1 MSIIRPS
8 RKRYSQ
14 EEPSSLVSLKKTC
27 SVLSHDNEF
36 IDEILD
42 CFSLKKDEQSMR
54 EPLLVGNVQQ
64 LLTDIASLDQQTN
77 KIDVTVNLK
86 DIYLEK
92 VLENDH
98 VLFHLFGITDPGLI
112 TAIQADHLIVESQY
126 SARTDIMEY
135 YQFSKF
141 ASFLHSNNM
150 DDYAR
155 QIWDTLRCMTNKEKR
170 CMARLIYH
178 IADKKYYL
186 RAVASENGYKKYGV
200 NFSALVT
207 LLAVNQ
213 YVKEKK
219 ERAFVESYDIDDS
232 NILMSIQFDRKIQL
246 EEDMSLSLNLSLEND
261 EIRQSAVTLNAE
273 FRVVY
278 KKGEKESDIFIK
290 PTAYQKEQGS
300 YSQDML
306 TYSHGMNVK
315 TAIERI
321 SNLPVLIDKY
331 IDLVSKNAIAIKSI
345 RNPQQVKD
353 FIQQKIQHA
362 RKDDFVGYKTAI
374 VEKLASIEVH
384 SVFDLFDLL
393 RNVEEL
399 FGDDIKSKNFWRQKL
414 YDALINR
421 GRDE

>member
-155 QIWDTLRCMTNKEKR
+155 QIWDTLRFMTNKEKR

-178 IADKKYYL
+178 IAD
-186 RAVASENGYKKYGV
+186 KKYGV

>member
-98 VLFHLFGITDPGLI
+98 ILFHLFGITDPGLI

-155 QIWDTLRCMTNKEKR
+155 QIWDTLRFMTNKEKK

-178 IADKKYYL
+178 IADKKYYI
-186 RAVASENGYKKYGV
+186 RAVTSENGYKKYGV

-207 LLAVNQ
+207 LFAVNQ

-232 NILMSIQFDRKIQL
+232 HILMSIQFDRKIQL
-246 EEDMSLSLNLSLEND
+246 EDDMYLSLNLSLEND

-278 KKGEKESDIFIK
+278 KKGGKESDIFIK

-345 RNPQQVKD
+345 KNPQQVKD

-362 RKDDFVGYKTAI
+362 RKDDFVGYKAAI

-384 SVFDLFDLL
+384 SVFDLFELL

>member
-8 RKRYSQ
+8 RKRYSR

-155 QIWDTLRCMTNKEKR
+155 QIWDTLRFMTNKEKR

-246 EEDMSLSLNLSLEND
+246 EDDMYLSLNLSLEND

-278 KKGEKESDIFIK
+278 KKGEKESGIFIK

-321 SNLPVLIDKY
+321 SNLPLLIDKY
-331 IDLVSKNAIAIKSI
+331 IELVSKNAIAIKSI

-362 RKDDFVGYKTAI
+362 RKDDFVGYKSAI

>member
-155 QIWDTLRCMTNKEKR
+155 QIWDTLRFMTNKEKR

-353 FIQQKIQHA
+353 FIQKKIQHA

>member
-14 EEPSSLVSLKKTC
+14 EEPSSLVSLKKTR

-155 QIWDTLRCMTNKEKR
+155 QIWDTLRFMTNKEKR

>member
-98 VLFHLFGITDPGLI
+98 VLFHLFGITAPGLI

-155 QIWDTLRCMTNKEKR
+155 QIWDTLRFMTNKEKR

-246 EEDMSLSLNLSLEND
+246 EDDMYLSLNLSLEND

-321 SNLPVLIDKY
+321 SNLPLLIDKY

-345 RNPQQVKD
+345 KNPKQVKD

-362 RKDDFVGYKTAI
+362 RKDDFVGYKSAI

>member
-8 RKRYSQ
+8 RKRYSR

-150 DDYAR
+150 DDYAQ
-155 QIWDTLRCMTNKEKR
+155 QIWDTLRFMTNKEKR

-246 EEDMSLSLNLSLEND
+246 EDDMYLSLNLSLEND

-278 KKGEKESDIFIK
+278 KKGEKESGIFIK

-321 SNLPVLIDKY
+321 SNLPLLIDKY
-331 IDLVSKNAIAIKSI
+331 IELVSKNAIAIKSI

-384 SVFDLFDLL
+384 SIFDLFDLL

-399 FGDDIKSKNFWRQKL
+399 FGDDIKSKYFWRQKL

-421 GRDE
+421 GKDE

>member
-155 QIWDTLRCMTNKEKR
+155 QIWDTLRFMTNKEKR

-246 EEDMSLSLNLSLEND
+246 EEDMFLSLNLSLEND

>member
-8 RKRYSQ
+8 RKRYSR

-98 VLFHLFGITDPGLI
+98 VLFHLFGITAPGLI

-150 DDYAR
+150 DDYAQ
-155 QIWDTLRCMTNKEKR
+155 QIWDTLRFMTNKEKR

-246 EEDMSLSLNLSLEND
+246 EDDMYLSLNLSLEND

-278 KKGEKESDIFIK
+278 KKGEKESGIFIK

-321 SNLPVLIDKY
+321 SNLPLLIDKY

-345 RNPQQVKD
+345 KNPKQVKD

-362 RKDDFVGYKTAI
+362 RKDDFVGYKSAI

>member
-155 QIWDTLRCMTNKEKR
+155 QIWDTLRFMTNKEKR

-331 IDLVSKNAIAIKSI
+331 IDSVSKNAIAIKSI

>member
-42 CFSLKKDEQSMR
+42 CFSLKKDELSMR

-155 QIWDTLRCMTNKEKR
+155 QIWDTLRFMTNKEKR

>member
-1 MSIIRPS
+1 M
-8 RKRYSQ
+8 
-14 EEPSSLVSLKKTC
+14 
-27 SVLSHDNEF
+27 
-36 IDEILD
+36 
-42 CFSLKKDEQSMR
+42 
-54 EPLLVGNVQQ
+54 
-64 LLTDIASLDQQTN
+64 LTDIASLDQQTN

-135 YQFSKF
+135 SQFSKF

-155 QIWDTLRCMTNKEKR
+155 QIWDTLRFMTNKEKR

-200 NFSALVT
+200 NFSALGT

>member
-98 VLFHLFGITDPGLI
+98 VLFHLFGITDSGLI

-155 QIWDTLRCMTNKEKR
+155 QIWDTLRFMTNKEKR

>member
-1 MSIIRPS
+1 MSIIKPS

-27 SVLSHDNEF
+27 SILSRDNEF
-36 IDEILD
+36 IDEILE
-42 CFSLKKDEQSMR
+42 CFSVKKDEQSMS
-54 EPLLVGNVQQ
+54 EPLFVGNVRQ

-77 KIDVTVNLK
+77 KIDVTVSLK

-98 VLFHLFGITDPGLI
+98 VLFQLFGITDPGLI

-155 QIWDTLRCMTNKEKR
+155 QIWDTLRFMTNKEKK

-178 IADKKYYL
+178 IADNKFYI

-232 NILMSIQFDRKIQL
+232 HILMSIQFDRKIRL
-246 EEDMSLSLNLSLEND
+246 EDDMYLTLNLSLEND

-278 KKGEKESDIFIK
+278 KRGGKESDIFIK
-290 PTAYQKEQGS
+290 PTAYQKEHGS

-306 TYSHGMNVK
+306 TYSHGMSVK
-315 TAIERI
+315 TAIERV

-345 RNPQQVKD
+345 KNPQQIKE
-353 FIQQKIQHA
+353 FIQQRIQHA
-362 RKDDFVGYKTAI
+362 RKDDFVGYKAAI

-384 SVFDLFDLL
+384 SIFDLFDLL

-399 FGDDIKSKNFWRQKL
+399 FGDDIKSKYFWRQKL

-421 GRDE
+421 GKDE

>member
-64 LLTDIASLDQQTN
+64 LLTDIVSLDQQTN

-155 QIWDTLRCMTNKEKR
+155 QIWDTLRFMTNKEKR

-278 KKGEKESDIFIK
+278 KKGGKESDIFIK

-399 FGDDIKSKNFWRQKL
+399 FGDDIKSKNYWRQKL

>member
-155 QIWDTLRCMTNKEKR
+155 QIWDTLRFMTNKEKR

-384 SVFDLFDLL
+384 SVCDLFDLL

>member
-14 EEPSSLVSLKKTC
+14 EEPNSLVSLKKTC

-98 VLFHLFGITDPGLI
+98 VLFHLFGITAPGLI

-155 QIWDTLRCMTNKEKR
+155 QIWDTLRFMTNKEKR

-246 EEDMSLSLNLSLEND
+246 EDDMYLSLNLSLEND

-321 SNLPVLIDKY
+321 SNLPLLIDKY

-345 RNPQQVKD
+345 KNPKQVKD

-362 RKDDFVGYKTAI
+362 RKDDFVGYKSAI

>member
-155 QIWDTLRCMTNKEKR
+155 QIWDTLRFMTNKEKR

>member
-8 RKRYSQ
+8 RKRYSR

-150 DDYAR
+150 DDYAQ
-155 QIWDTLRCMTNKEKR
+155 QIWDTLRFMTNKEKR

-246 EEDMSLSLNLSLEND
+246 EDDMYLSLNLSLEND

-278 KKGEKESDIFIK
+278 KKGEKESGIFIK

-321 SNLPVLIDKY
+321 SNLPLLIDKY
-331 IDLVSKNAIAIKSI
+331 IELVSKNAIAIKSI

-362 RKDDFVGYKTAI
+362 RKDDFVGYKSAI